1 MPVDESRFERV
12 PALNSMHAS
21 TWPFIRATSKN
32 GPLQPSDIQEKE
44 KPVTKNIRAH
54 RTQNEPEFKEMG
66 GLQRPLTD
74 GYMRI
79 FFRTKAYIY
88 IYIKWR
94 YLLDK
99 NVSSRF
105 VCSYITASIECIT
118 IVRACGKKSI
128 IFLSLITGLYLF
140 GKSVYLMISFIK

>member
-54 RTQNEPEFKEMG
+54 QTQNEPEFKEMG

-88 IYIKWR
+88 IYKMAASAGQKCFFTFR
-94 YLLDK
+94 LLVYYSFDWMYYDCPCLWK
-99 NVSSRF
+99 EVD
-105 VCSYITASIECIT
+105 
-118 IVRACGKKSI
+118 
-128 IFLSLITGLYLF
+128 YLF
-140 GKSVYLMISFIK
+140 IVDYRTIFIW